1 MVEELMYSS
10 LISKIEKAKRYAEQ
24 PDRITF
30 ESFDV
35 RFRGD
40 NGSHRVSLKGDEWTC
55 ECDHFQTSGLCAHV
69 MTMQRIFANHLAE
82 AVRYTTEHPVLA

>member
-1 MVEELMYSS
+1 MYSS

-40 NGSHRVSLKGDEWTC
+40 NGTHRVSLKGDEWSC
-55 ECDHFQTSGLCAHV
+55 ECDHFHTSGLCAHV
-69 MTMQRIFANHLAE
+69 MTLQRMFAANLSE
-82 AVRYTTEHPVLA
+82 AQRFTQERITA

>member
-1 MVEELMYSS
+1 MYSS
-10 LISKIEKAKRYAEQ
+10 LISKIEKAKRYAEE

-40 NGSHRVSLKGDEWTC
+40 NGSHRVSLKGDEWSC
-55 ECDHFQTSGLCAHV
+55 ECDHFHTSGLCAHV
-69 MTMQRIFANHLAE
+69 MTMQRVFKSHLTE
-82 AVRYTTEHPVLA
+82 AVRNTTEHPVPA

>member
-1 MVEELMYSS
+1 MYSS

-24 PDRITF
+24 PERITF

-40 NGSHRVSLKGDEWTC
+40 NGSHRVSLKGDEWAC
-55 ECDHFQTSGLCAHV
+55 ECDHFKTSGLCAHV
-69 MTMQRIFANHLAE
+69 MTMQRVFANHLPE
-82 AVRYTTEHPVLA
+82 AVRNTTEHPVLA

>member
-1 MVEELMYSS
+1 MYSS
-10 LISKIEKAKRYAEQ
+10 LISKIEKAKRYAEE

-55 ECDHFQTSGLCAHV
+55 ECDHFHTSGLCAHV
-69 MTMQRIFANHLAE
+69 MTMQRLFAPHLVE
-82 AVRYTTEHPVLA
+82 SVRYTTEHPVPA

>member
-1 MVEELMYSS
+1 MYSS
-10 LISKIEKAKRYAEQ
+10 LISKIEKAKRYAEE

-40 NGSHRVSLKGDEWTC
+40 NGTHRVSLKGDDWSC
-55 ECDHFQTSGLCAHV
+55 ECDHFHTTGLCAHV
-69 MTMQRIFANHLAE
+69 LTMQRLFASHLTE
-82 AVRYTTEHPVLA
+82 AVCYTTEHPVPA

>member
-1 MVEELMYSS
+1 MYSS
-10 LISKIEKAKRYAEQ
+10 LISKIEKAKRYAEE

-40 NGSHRVSLKGDEWTC
+40 NGTHRVSLKGDDWAC
-55 ECDHFQTSGLCAHV
+55 ECDHFHTTGLCAHV
-69 MTMQRIFANHLAE
+69 MTMQRLFASHFTE
-82 AVRYTTEHPVLA
+82 AVRYTTEHPVPA